1 MTQLVRLSR
10 RQAARLSLTLQGN
23 GGVLQ
28 VVMVSARCGVRGR
41 TARKGINGEDDP
53 LAVGF
58 GGWSGISVESSG
70 RWWQGNFGRHDV
82 AWHMVATGGEAWSV
96 VPPPLP
102 PSPRWCLLR
111 RAAYSAAQR
120 AMSPMAALSFERRGR
135 AGLAAPLSKVV
146 VGGSFGS
153 RQSSRC

>member
-1 MTQLVRLSR
+1 MARMTLWRSDLEVGAASQSNLV
-10 RQAARLSLTLQGN
+10 
-23 GGVLQ
+23 GG
-28 VVMVSARCGVRGR
+28 GGR
-41 TARKGINGEDDP
+41 
-53 LAVGF
+53 
-58 GGWSGISVESSG
+58 
-70 RWWQGNFGRHDV
+70 GNFGRHDV

-120 AMSPMAALSFERRGR
+120 AMSPMAALSIERRGR